1 MQWNGIAS
9 GKTGSGFVGLGFL
22 GYEVEV
28 MLGARRVT
36 SAMPKM
42 HINKQRE
49 NAQKVRVVRVEAG
62 RGFIASSFHETVGL
76 GFRV

>member
-28 MLGARRVT
+28 MLGARRAT

-42 HINKQRE
+42 HINKQHE
-49 NAQKVRVVRVEAG
+49 NAHKVRLVRFEAG
-62 RGFIASSFHETVGL
+62 RGFIASSFHETVG
-76 GFRV
+76 FRV